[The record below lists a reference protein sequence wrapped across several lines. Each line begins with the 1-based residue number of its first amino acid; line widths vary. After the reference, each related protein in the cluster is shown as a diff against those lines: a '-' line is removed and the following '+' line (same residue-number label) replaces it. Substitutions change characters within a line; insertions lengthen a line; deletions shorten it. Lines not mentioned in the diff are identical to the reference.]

1 MNDPITVDEIL
12 KALSQLKNGKA
23 ASPVTGIPNELLK
36 YGGTPAAQL
45 LLPIFNMVWESGQ
58 TPDQWREGVI
68 QYFHKSGDKDDMA
81 NYIQRHHTAGCN
93 E

>member
-45 LLPIFNMVWESGQ
+45 LLPINLQYGLGVW
-58 TPDQWREGVI
+58 
-68 QYFHKSGDKDDMA
+68 A
-81 NYIQRHHTAGCN
+81 NTRPVERGGNTIPP
-93 E
+93 